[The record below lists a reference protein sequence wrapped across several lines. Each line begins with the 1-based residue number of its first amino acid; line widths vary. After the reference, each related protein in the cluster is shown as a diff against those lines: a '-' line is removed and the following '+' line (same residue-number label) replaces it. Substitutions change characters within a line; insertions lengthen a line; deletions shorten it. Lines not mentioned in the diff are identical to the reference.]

1 MSPLVLHVYIKVSIW
16 LVLSRPRSR
25 EKYYMYAYL
34 CGSTV
39 WCSHIMRMLN
49 TLRRTDGQ
57 SSDARPISFHV
68 MLLELVRSN
77 TLD

>member
-39 WCSHIMRMLN
+39 PSYSYGVHTSWEDVKYL
-49 TLRRTDGQ
+49 TKDGRT
-57 SSDARPISFHV
+57 II
-68 MLLELVRSN
+68 
-77 TLD
+77 

>member
-39 WCSHIMRMLN
+39 WCSHI